1 MADAPAAAHPV
12 ASWRA
17 DPGAD
22 GYDEVRA
29 RIVDAAERYVQRE
42 GIRRVRVDEI
52 ADEAGCSRATIY
64 RYFSD
69 RDELVRAV
77 MVRRA
82 ADIADRLVPE
92 LKGIDDPAERLVE
105 GVLRGI
111 EGLRADPCFESF
123 WGPAGQPVSSRV
135 AGGSTA
141 VNDVIAGALQPLLD
155 LAEAT
160 GRLRPDITLSEAAE
174 WTFLVSIALATL
186 ASPVARSRDEQAAF
200 LHRFLVPSLLRL

>member
-1 MADAPAAAHPV
+1 MVETASAPHRA

-17 DPGAD
+17 DPGSE
-22 GYDEVRA
+22 GYDEVRS
-29 RIVDAAERYVQRE
+29 RIVEAAERYVERA
-42 GIRRVRVDEI
+42 GIGRVRIDEI

-82 ADIADRLVPE
+82 TEIADRLVPD
-92 LKGIDDPAERLVE
+92 LAVIDDPADRLVE

-123 WGPAGQPVSSRV
+123 WGPAGQPVSARV

-141 VNDVIAGALQPLLD
+141 VNEVIAGALEPLLR
-155 LAEAT
+155 LAEET
-160 GRLRPDITLSEAAE
+160 GRLRPEITPSEAAE

-186 ASPVARSRDEQAAF
+186 ASPVERTRAQQADF
-200 LHRFLVPSLLRL
+200 LHRFLVPSLLRT